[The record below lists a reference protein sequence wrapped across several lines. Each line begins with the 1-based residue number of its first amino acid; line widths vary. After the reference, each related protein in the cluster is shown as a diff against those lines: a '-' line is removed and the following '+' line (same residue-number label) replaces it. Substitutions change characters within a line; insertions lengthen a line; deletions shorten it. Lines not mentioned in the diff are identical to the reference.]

1 MQDISEKYVQE
12 ASLGYLLTNNKGY
25 RDVAIKMLLKIA
37 SFNIWSAQTDLG
49 RSYILSSMAISYMIG
64 FIRS

>member
-49 RSYILSSMAISYMIG
+49 RSYKLSSMATS
-64 FIRS
+64 